1 MNRGKKEGRS
11 DYASAL
17 ENLCQTYSL
26 LRTYP
31 EGEQSLLPPPVRI
44 RVARGV
50 VGDRELAPTT
60 YVDRVDLTVGS
71 ASRVIG
77 IGYALTRRRVGRV
90 VVVRGVVSD
99 VELAP
104 AAYVDGVDLFVGSG
118 SGVVGIGYA
127 LTVGGVVGEVVARGV
142 VGDVEPAPS
151 AYVDGKDLSV
161 GCGPLVAS

>member
-1 MNRGKKEGRS
+1 MICRFNHYDVCCRGKKEGRS

-31 EGEQSLLPPPVRI
+31 DGEQSLLPPPVRI

-50 VGDRELAPTT
+50 VGDRALAPTT

-71 ASRVIG
+71 ASGVIG

-104 AAYVDGVDLFVGSG
+104 AAYVDGEDLFVGSG
-118 SGVVGIGYA
+118 PLVALVSDPLAGRRVGRIVV
-127 LTVGGVVGEVVARGV
+127 TRGV
-142 VGDVEPAPS
+142 VG
-151 AYVDGKDLSV
+151 
-161 GCGPLVAS
+161 